1 MRLVVEMET
10 EGKFRP
16 DVITYT
22 AVIKCALNAGN
33 LEKGKEILRL
43 MRSKGIQPDIVT
55 YKILLRACGDDYKQA
70 LAFLQDMENNGLRPD
85 LAIYESVTNTCFK
98 AGQLKRLKEVRDKMQ
113 KKSIQP
119 DIRIYNTLINAFGDD
134 FKQVFAFFEEIE
146 YYGLT
151 PDVAIYNLVMNSCLK
166 AGQLKKLKEIRNKMQ
181 KKSIQPSI
189 VTYNIL
195 LNACGDDFKQAFAFF
210 EEIEYYGLTPDVG
223 IYNSVM
229 NSCFKAGQLKK
240 LKEVRDKMQK
250 ESIQPS
256 IVTYNILLKACGDNY
271 KEALSLLQEME
282 SRHCLRADVT
292 SYQEVLKSLDKAGGM
307 IKKSRELLQTMKN
320 KGLWPDVGIYNTM
333 INSCGDDCELA
344 LFFLNEMRAR
354 DLKPDSTTYSLIFK
368 TCARSGNIAKAKD
381 TLRKM
386 NDERIKL
393 NVMKYTSMIETC
405 SDYPELACFLINE
418 MEKHGLEPDNDII
431 SYGFEMKLYIRTG
444 DFAKA
449 NEVLHKMKQKNIP
462 RDFQFYTIMLGVN
475 GNLKMQEI
483 LEVISN
489 VLQDLKNNTEDQR
502 GKMIFWRKAFT
513 ALLLHE
519 RYQEVVDF
527 SNRYLTDG
535 EKQSHGIANSLRVAR
550 RNLFQSTHFK
560 EDNTI
565 IDESRKLI
573 TVDILDVRF
582 SQAGISE
589 QFQKPYD
596 KTTVWDLINL
606 LISKPKTR
614 PLSEYLSE
622 TISVFRCNH
631 GNNGQSQQLYSID
644 NRRLFAL
651 RRAARSNESLRHIEV
666 YLMQSGRRYSK
677 GLDRLQERTDLLIDY
692 DADNIFSDIGQRNL
706 ESNLEWIYLRS
717 KDKPL
722 WVSC

>member
-1 MRLVVEMET
+1 MINWCGSDYTKAMRILAEMET
-10 EGKFRP
+10 EYKIRP
-16 DVITYT
+16 NVINYT
-22 AVIKCALNAGN
+22 AVINCALNAGN
-33 LEKGKEILRL
+33 LDRAKNILRL
-43 MRSKGIQPDIVT
+43 MTSKGMQPDILT
-55 YKILLRACGDDYKQA
+55 Y
-70 LAFLQDMENNGLRPD
+70 N
-85 LAIYESVTNTCFK
+85 V
-98 AGQLKRLKEVRDKMQ
+98 
-113 KKSIQP
+113 
-119 DIRIYNTLINAFGDD
+119 LINACGDD
-134 FKQVFAFFEEIE
+134 FKQAFAFLEEIE
-146 YYGLT
+146 KYGLR
-151 PDVAIYNLVMNSCLK
+151 PNVAIYTSVMKSCFK

-250 ESIQPS
+250 ESIPPN
-256 IVTYNILLKACGDNY
+256 IVTYNILLKACGDDY

-320 KGLWPDVGIYNTM
+320 NGLRPDVGIYNTM
-333 INSCGDDCELA
+333 INSCGDDYELA

-354 DLKPDSTTYSLIFK
+354 GLKPDSTTYTLIFK
-368 TCARSGNIAKAKD
+368 TCARSGNIAKAKE

-418 MEKHGLEPDNDII
+418 MKKHGLEPDNDII
-431 SYGFEMKLYIRTG
+431 SYGFVMKLYIRTG

-462 RDFQFYTIMLGVN
+462 RNFRFYTVMLGVN
-475 GNLKMQEI
+475 GILKTHEI

-489 VLQDLKNNTEDQR
+489 AVQDLKNDLSSEDAESR
-502 GKMIFWRKAFT
+502 IIFWRKAFT

-527 SNRYLTDG
+527 SNRYLTNG
-535 EKQSHGIANSLRVAR
+535 EKQSHGIANFLHVAR

-560 EDNTI
+560 GDKTI
-565 IDESRKLI
+565 IDESSKLI

-622 TISVFRCNH
+622 TISVFR
-631 GNNGQSQQLYSID
+631 GNNSQSQLYSID

-651 RRAARSNESLRHIEV
+651 RRAARSNESLRYIEV
-666 YLMQSGRRYSK
+666 FLVESGRRYSK

-692 DADNIFSDIGQRNL
+692 DADNISSDIGLGQRNL
-706 ESNLEWIYLRS
+706 ESDLSLEWIYLRS
-717 KDKPL
+717 KNKPL